1 MVNPAM
7 DRRLNLLKELLLE
20 TMESDRLLEYSI
32 IEIEK
37 LSEEYYQ
44 YAFTEC
50 QEEIQEEI
58 NKYIKNNI
66 RINDINNEIT
76 TKVNLWYDFMK
87 DPGEM
92 SKLTFP
98 VLYFFRKRKLDK
110 LLKNL
115 NDEISSITIENRFVK
130 EKLTLLE
137 HQLEIKAIQKIK
149 EDKNYLDYER
159 LLQKKELLAAEL
171 GYLLATIPGMFPA
184 SIDSSGINELY
195 EKLLKLQV
203 A

>member
-1 MVNPAM
+1 MVNPVM
-7 DRRLNLLKELLLE
+7 DRRLSLLRELLLE
-20 TMESDRLLEYSI
+20 TKESDKQLEYSI

-44 YAFTEC
+44 KAFTEC
-50 QEEIQEEI
+50 HEEIQEEI
-58 NKYIKNNI
+58 RKYIKNSS
-66 RINDINNEIT
+66 RINNINCEIT

-87 DPGEM
+87 DSEEM

-98 VLYFFRKRKLDK
+98 VLYFFRKRKLHK
-110 LLKNL
+110 SLKSL
-115 NDEISSITIENRFVK
+115 NDEISSITIDNRFIK
-130 EKLTLLE
+130 EKLTLME

-149 EDKNYLDYER
+149 EDKNYSDYER
-159 LLQKKELLAAEL
+159 LLQKKELLSAEL
-171 GYLLATIPGMFPA
+171 TYLLATIPGMCPA
-184 SIDSSGINELY
+184 SIDNCGLNELY